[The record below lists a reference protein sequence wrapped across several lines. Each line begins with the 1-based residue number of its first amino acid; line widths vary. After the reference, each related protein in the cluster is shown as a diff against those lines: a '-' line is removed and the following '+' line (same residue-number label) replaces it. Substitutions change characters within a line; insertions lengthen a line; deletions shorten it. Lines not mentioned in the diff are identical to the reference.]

1 MRTRTLTETH
11 LVKLVLALLGIVD
24 GGLVPVVEQ
33 VTRSNEAIAAIVAR
47 PTCYKN
53 PLAFGQWL

>member
-1 MRTRTLTETH
+1 MTETH